1 MAGDLLYR
9 MRALLRRRACE
20 SDLDAE
26 LRFHIEHRT
35 QVHME
40 AGLPPEE
47 AERRARLELGGVE
60 QVKEK
65 CRDQRGTRLLDSL
78 WQDLGF
84 GIRVFRR
91 NRLFSAV
98 VVLSLALGIGMTSA
112 LFSMVYAM
120 LIAPFPYRDAS
131 NIAFVMFDNKR
142 SSDTRLWFPVA
153 GYLELKRG
161 ATQLEDS
168 FAFRRFS
175 LTVTR
180 GLPEPVGVA
189 SFSSE
194 AFSFLG
200 VPALIGRTFGAA
212 EFSSPAE
219 PAHVMVLGYAFWRRH
234 FAGNP
239 AAIGKTLELDHQTY
253 TVIGV
258 MPPRFTWDG
267 GDVFLPLTPNP
278 AGRPEVEIVVRP
290 KPGVGMRR
298 ASVELNAI
306 AHRLFAA
313 HPELYPKGDFR
324 VWASSLADQ
333 LLGSRPRTLLILSI
347 ASGFLLLIA
356 CTNVSILLLAGGAV
370 RRQEMA
376 TRTALGAS
384 AARIVRQLLTESV
397 LLSLAGGA
405 LGLALGW
412 WALRLLLLFMPDNA
426 IPHELVVRMNGPV
439 VAVTFLLSVLT
450 GILFGL
456 MPALELSRLVA
467 IQSAPERVR
476 TRNLIVCAEV
486 ALTMILLAGTAT
498 AVRGLVAIH
507 QVRLGYDPANVVTLG
522 VPLPEGRYNTW
533 ETRSAVFERILLG
546 LKTIPGV
553 QYASATPEAV
563 PPRTGFLVP
572 FEIAGQSTGNAM
584 MQVGLIGGEYF
595 RALRIPLLRG
605 RFPTDD
611 ELRQAGPVAVIN
623 EEMARR
629 FWTEGRNPIG
639 ARVHVPALKFGN
651 GIVLNPPGGDQW
663 FRVVGVVGTAL
674 NEGLRRPP
682 SPSMYISYKLALVDH
697 CDFIVRT
704 AGEPHGLFRAIR
716 QRVHEV
722 EADQSV
728 SGPLTLDEAVDAD
741 ERAFPLFLATLFGLF
756 GGVALALSA
765 TGLHSVVSYSVS
777 RRTQELGIRMA
788 LGAQRADVLRL
799 VLAGTVR
806 LIGVGLLM
814 GAAASVVAMRAIA
827 PLLQDWN
834 ASEPLP
840 YAAVVLVLLAT
851 GLLAAWIPAARA
863 TRIEPVSALRHQ

>member
-1 MAGDLLYR
+1 MIGDLLYR
-9 MRALLRRRACE
+9 IRALLGRTACE
-20 SDLDAE
+20 NDLDAE

-40 AGLPPEE
+40 AGLPRGE
-47 AERRARLELGGVE
+47 AERLARLELGGVE

-65 CRDQRGTRLLDSL
+65 CRDQRGTSLVDSL
-78 WQDLGF
+78 WQDLAF
-84 GIRVFRR
+84 SIRVFRR
-91 NRLFSAV
+91 NRLFTLV
-98 VVLSLALGIGMTSA
+98 VVLSLALGIGITSA

-131 NIAFVMFDNKR
+131 NIAFVMFNNKR
-142 SSDTRLWFPVA
+142 SNDTHLWFPVA
-153 GYLELKRG
+153 GYLELKRS
-161 ATQLEDS
+161 ATQIEDT

-175 LTVTR
+175 STVTR
-180 GLPEPVGVA
+180 GLPESVGVA

-200 VPALIGRTFGAA
+200 VPALIGRTFGPA
-212 EFSSPAE
+212 EFRSPAE
-219 PAHVMVLGYAFWRRH
+219 PAPVMVLGYAFWRRDL
-234 FAGNP
+234 AGSP
-239 AAIGKTLELDHQTY
+239 AAVGQTLELDHQTY

-258 MPPRFTWDG
+258 MPPRFTWEG

-290 KPGVGMRR
+290 KRGVGMRR

-313 HPELYPKGDFR
+313 YPELYPKGDFR
-324 VWASSLADQ
+324 VWASSLADE
-333 LLGSRPRTLLILSI
+333 LLGSRPRTLLVLSI

-356 CTNVSILLLAGGAV
+356 CTNVSILLFARGTV
-370 RRQEMA
+370 RQKEMA

-397 LLSLAGGA
+397 VLSLVGGA
-405 LGLALGW
+405 LGLVLGW
-412 WALRLLLLFMPDNA
+412 WGLRLLLVVMPNNA
-426 IPHELVVRMNGPV
+426 IPQELAVRMNGPV
-439 VAVTFLLSVLT
+439 VAGTFLVSVLT

-456 MPALELSRLVA
+456 MPALELSRPAA
-467 IQSAPERVR
+467 IHGPRERVR

-498 AVRGLVAIH
+498 AVRGLIAIH
-507 QVRLGYDPANVVTLG
+507 QVRLGYDPADVVTLG

-533 ETRSAVFERILLG
+533 ETRSAVFERILDG

-553 QYASATPEAV
+553 QYDAATPEAV

-572 FEIAGQSTGNAM
+572 FEIAGQNTGNAM

-611 ELRQAGPVAVIN
+611 ELRQLRPVAVIN
-623 EEMARR
+623 DEMARR

-639 ARVHVPALKFGN
+639 ARVHVPALQFNN

-663 FRVVGVVGTAL
+663 FRVIGVVGTAL
-674 NEGLRRPP
+674 NEGLRRHP
-682 SPSMYISYKLALVDH
+682 SPSMYISYKQALVDH

-704 AGEPHGLFRAIR
+704 AGDPHRIFRAMG
-716 QRVHEV
+716 QRIHDV

-728 SGPLTLDEAVDAD
+728 SGPLMLDDVDAN
-741 ERAFPLFLATLFGLF
+741 ERALPLFLATLFGLF

-765 TGLHSVVSYSVS
+765 SGLHSVVSYSVS

-806 LIGVGLLM
+806 LICVGLLI
-814 GAAASVVAMRAIA
+814 GAAASVVTMRAIA

-834 ASEPLP
+834 AREPLP
-840 YAAVVLVLLAT
+840 YAAVILILLAT

-863 TRIEPVSALRHQ
+863 TRIEPVSALRHE

>member
-1 MAGDLLYR
+1 MLSELLYR
-9 MRALLRRRACE
+9 IRGLLRRRDCE
-20 SDLDAE
+20 SDLEAE
-26 LRFHIEHRT
+26 LQFHIEHRT

-40 AGLPPEE
+40 AGLPPDE

-65 CRDQRGTRLLDSL
+65 CRDQRGISLVDSL
-78 WQDLGF
+78 WQDLAF
-84 GIRVFRR
+84 SSRVFRR
-91 NRLFSAV
+91 NRLFTLA
-98 VVLSLALGIGMTSA
+98 VVLSLALGIGITSA

-131 NIAFVMFDNKR
+131 NIAFVMFNNKR
-142 SSDTRLWFPVA
+142 SNDTQLWFPVA
-153 GYLELKRG
+153 GYLELKRS
-161 ATQLEDS
+161 ATQIEDS
-168 FAFRRFS
+168 FAFRRLS

-180 GLPEPVGVA
+180 GLPESLGVV

-200 VPALIGRTFGAA
+200 VPALVGRTFGPA

-219 PAHVMVLGYAFWRRH
+219 PARVVVLGYAFWRRH
-234 FAGNP
+234 FAGDP
-239 AAIGKTLELDHQTY
+239 AVVGKTLELNHQTY
-253 TVIGV
+253 TAIGV
-258 MPPRFTWDG
+258 MPPRFTWEG

-278 AGRPEVEIVVRP
+278 AGRPEVEVVVRP
-290 KPGVGMRR
+290 KHGVGMRR
-298 ASVELNAI
+298 AGVELNAI
-306 AHRLFAA
+306 VHRLFAA
-313 HPELYPKGDFR
+313 QPELYPKGDFR
-324 VWASSLADQ
+324 VWASSLADE

-356 CTNVSILLLAGGAV
+356 CTNVSILLFARGAE
-370 RRQEMA
+370 RQKEMA
-376 TRTALGAS
+376 TRMALGAS
-384 AARIVRQLLTESV
+384 AARIVKQLLTESV
-397 LLSLAGGA
+397 SLSLLGGA
-405 LGLALGW
+405 LGLVLGW
-412 WALRLLLLFMPDNA
+412 WALDVLLVVMPHNA
-426 IPHELVVRMNGPV
+426 IPQELAVRMNVPV
-439 VAVTFLLSVLT
+439 VAGTLLVSVLT

-456 MPALELSRLVA
+456 MPALELSRPA
-467 IQSAPERVR
+467 GIQSPREWVR
-476 TRNLIVCAEV
+476 TRSLIVCAEV

-498 AVRGLVAIH
+498 AVRGLIAIH

-533 ETRSAVFERILLG
+533 ETRSAVFERILDG

-553 QYASATPEAV
+553 QYAAATPEAV

-595 RALRIPLLRG
+595 KALRIPLLRG
-605 RFPTDD
+605 RLVTDD
-611 ELRQAGPVAVIN
+611 ELRQFRPVAVIN

-639 ARVHVPALKFGN
+639 ARVHVPGLKFNN

-674 NEGLRRPP
+674 NEGLRRRP
-682 SPSMYISYKLALVDH
+682 SPSMYISYKAALVDH

-704 AGEPHGLFRAIR
+704 AGDPHGLFRAVS
-716 QRVHEV
+716 QRIHDV
-722 EADQSV
+722 EADQSI
-728 SGPLTLDEAVDAD
+728 SGPLMLDEVDAN
-741 ERAFPLFLATLFGLF
+741 ERALPLFLATLFGLF

-765 TGLHSVVSYSVS
+765 SGLHSVVSYGVS

-788 LGAQRADVLRL
+788 LGARPADVLRL

-806 LIGVGLLM
+806 LICVGLLT
-814 GAAASVVAMRAIA
+814 GAAASVVTMRAIA

-834 ASEPLP
+834 AREPLP
-840 YAAVVLVLLAT
+840 YAAVIVILLAT

-863 TRIEPVSALRHQ
+863 TRIEPVSALRHE